1 MEQMR
6 KLKGG
11 ELFDLLRIVDKLDL
25 DLSEIK
31 ALLFDND
38 DNVDVNDD
46 KAVKE
51 RGVAIMDYF
60 LKIILSKGET
70 LRGPINELFAKL
82 CNTTVEEIESLDY
95 DVYLKLYSE
104 FYQAL
109 DLKAFF
115 ALLKLPVFQAP

>member
-1 MEQMR
+1 MR

-11 ELFDLLRIVDKLDL
+11 ELFDLLRIVEKLDL
-25 DLSEIK
+25 DLAEIK
-31 ALLFDND
+31 ELLFDND

-70 LRGPINELFAKL
+70 LQGPINELFAKL
-82 CNTTVEEIESLDY
+82 CNTTVEEIEALDY

-115 ALLKLPVFQAP
+115 ALLKLPVFQAS

>member
-11 ELFDLLRIVDKLDL
+11 ELFDLLRIVDKLGL

-31 ALLFDND
+31 ELLFDND

-51 RGVAIMDYF
+51 RGVASMDYF

-82 CNTTVEEIESLDY
+82 CHTTVEEIEALDY

-115 ALLKLPVFQAP
+115 ALLKLPVFQAS

>member
-31 ALLFDND
+31 ELLFDND
-38 DNVDVNDD
+38 DNVDVSDD

-51 RGVAIMDYF
+51 RP
-60 LKIILSKGET
+60 LWTTSSKSSLARAKPYEGQSMSYSPSFAT
-70 LRGPINELFAKL
+70 RQSRRLRPWTMMFI
-82 CNTTVEEIESLDY
+82 
-95 DVYLKLYSE
+95 
-104 FYQAL
+104 
-109 DLKAFF
+109 
-115 ALLKLPVFQAP
+115 

>member
-25 DLSEIK
+25 DLTEIK
-31 ALLFDND
+31 ELLFDND

-70 LRGPINELFAKL
+70 LRWPINELFAKL
-82 CNTTVEEIESLDY
+82 CNTTVEEIEALDY

-115 ALLKLPVFQAP
+115 ALLKLPVFQAS

>member
-1 MEQMR
+1 MR

-11 ELFDLLRIVDKLDL
+11 ELFDILRIVEKLDL
-25 DLSEIK
+25 DLAEIK
-31 ALLFDND
+31 ELLFDND

-70 LRGPINELFAKL
+70 LRVPINELFAKL

-115 ALLKLPVFQAP
+115 ALLKLPVFQAS

>member
-25 DLSEIK
+25 DLTEIK
-31 ALLFDND
+31 ELFFDND

-51 RGVAIMDYF
+51 RGVGIMDYF

-82 CNTTVEEIESLDY
+82 CNTTVEEIEALDY

-115 ALLKLPVFQAP
+115 ALLKLPVFQAS

>member
-11 ELFDLLRIVDKLDL
+11 ELFDLLRIVEKLDL
-25 DLSEIK
+25 DLPEIK
-31 ALLFDND
+31 ELLFDND

-60 LKIILSKGET
+60 LKIILSKGEV
-70 LRGPINELFAKL
+70 LRGPIMELFAKL
-82 CNTTVEEIESLDY
+82 CNTTVEEIEALDY

-115 ALLKLPVFQAP
+115 ALLKLPVFQAS

>member
-25 DLSEIK
+25 DLTEIK
-31 ALLFDND
+31 ELLFDND

-70 LRGPINELFAKL
+70 LRGPIKELFAKL
-82 CNTTVEEIESLDY
+82 CNTTVEEIEALDY

-115 ALLKLPVFQAP
+115 ALLKLPVFQAS

>member
-11 ELFDLLRIVDKLDL
+11 ELFDLLRIVEKLDL

-31 ALLFDND
+31 ELLFDND

-70 LRGPINELFAKL
+70 LRVPINELFAKL

-115 ALLKLPVFQAP
+115 ALLKLPVFQAS

>member
-31 ALLFDND
+31 ELLFDND
-38 DNVDVNDD
+38 DNVDVSDD

-82 CNTTVEEIESLDY
+82 CNTTVEEIEALDY

-115 ALLKLPVFQAP
+115 ALLKLPVFQAS

>member
-1 MEQMR
+1 MR

-25 DLSEIK
+25 DLTEIK
-31 ALLFDND
+31 ELFFDND

-60 LKIILSKGET
+60 LKIILSNGET

-82 CNTTVEEIESLDY
+82 CNTTVEEIEALDY

-115 ALLKLPVFQAP
+115 ALLKLPVFQAS

>member
-31 ALLFDND
+31 ELLFDND
-38 DNVDVNDD
+38 DNVDVSDD

-60 LKIILSKGET
+60 LKIILSKGEI

-82 CNTTVEEIESLDY
+82 CNTTVEEIEALDY

-115 ALLKLPVFQAP
+115 ALLKLPVFQAS

>member
-31 ALLFDND
+31 ELFFDND

-60 LKIILSKGET
+60 LKIILSKGEA

-82 CNTTVEEIESLDY
+82 CNTTVEEIEALDY

-115 ALLKLPVFQAP
+115 ALLKLPVFQAS

>member
-25 DLSEIK
+25 DLTEIK
-31 ALLFDND
+31 ELLFDND

-70 LRGPINELFAKL
+70 LRGSINELFAKL
-82 CNTTVEEIESLDY
+82 CNTTVEEIEALDY

-115 ALLKLPVFQAP
+115 ALLKLPVFQAS

>member
-31 ALLFDND
+31 ELLFDND

-82 CNTTVEEIESLDY
+82 YNTTIEEIEALDY

-115 ALLKLPVFQAP
+115 ALLKLPVFQAS

>member
-11 ELFDLLRIVDKLDL
+11 ELFDLLRIVEKLDL
-25 DLSEIK
+25 DLAEIK
-31 ALLFDND
+31 ELLFDND

-82 CNTTVEEIESLDY
+82 CNTTIEEIEALDY

-115 ALLKLPVFQAP
+115 ALLKLPVFQAS

>member
-25 DLSEIK
+25 DISEIK
-31 ALLFDND
+31 ELLFDNN

-70 LRGPINELFAKL
+70 LREPINELFAKL
-82 CNTTVEEIESLDY
+82 CNATVEEIEALDY

-115 ALLKLPVFQAP
+115 ALLKLPVFQAS

>member
-25 DLSEIK
+25 DLTEIK
-31 ALLFDND
+31 ELLFDND

-60 LKIILSKGET
+60 LKIILSEGET

-115 ALLKLPVFQAP
+115 ALLKLPVFQAS

>member
-25 DLSEIK
+25 DLAEIK
-31 ALLFDND
+31 ELLFDND
-38 DNVDVNDD
+38 DNIDVNDD

-60 LKIILSKGET
+60 LKIILSKGEV

-82 CNTTVEEIESLDY
+82 CNTTIEEIEALDY

-115 ALLKLPVFQAP
+115 ALLKLPVFQAF

>member
-31 ALLFDND
+31 ELFFDND

-46 KAVKE
+46 KSVKE

-82 CNTTVEEIESLDY
+82 CNTTVEEIEALDY

-115 ALLKLPVFQAP
+115 ALLKLPVFQAS

>member
-31 ALLFDND
+31 ELLFDND
-38 DNVDVNDD
+38 DNVDVSDD

-70 LRGPINELFAKL
+70 LRGPINELFAKI
-82 CNTTVEEIESLDY
+82 CNTTVEEIEALDY

-104 FYQAL
+104 FYQAM

-115 ALLKLPVFQAP
+115 ALLKLPVFQAS

>member
-11 ELFDLLRIVDKLDL
+11 ELFDILRIVEKLDL
-25 DLSEIK
+25 DLAEIK
-31 ALLFDND
+31 ELLFDND

-70 LRGPINELFAKL
+70 LRVPINELFAKL

-115 ALLKLPVFQAP
+115 ALLKLPVFQAS